1 MQATELQPDTV
12 MVVEDETAISD
23 LVAAALEEEGYR
35 VLTARDG
42 HDALQLLQRAP
53 PDAIV
58 LDLMLPNLDGWQ
70 VIRWCRAHPA
80 TTAIPIIV
88 VSAAFDARQDADLEP
103 LVFVEKPFDLDVLL
117 VLVKDAVSHRQSLLS
132 LDPRR

>member
-12 MVVEDETAISD
+12 MVVEDEAAISD
-23 LVAAALEEEGYR
+23 LVTAALKDEGYHM
-35 VLTARDG
+35 LTARDG
-42 HDALQLLQRAP
+42 HDALQIVQRAP

-58 LDLMLPNLDGWQ
+58 LDLMLPNVDGWQ

-80 TTAIPIIV
+80 TTTIPIIV
-88 VSAAFDARQDADLEP
+88 VSAVRDAPQDADIEP

-117 VLVKDAVSHRQSLLS
+117 VLIEDAVSPSAINAVA
-132 LDPRR
+132 

>member
-23 LVAAALEEEGYR
+23 LLTTALEDEGYR

-117 VLVKDAVSHRQSLLS
+117 VLVKDAVSHRQPLLS

>member
-1 MQATELQPDTV
+1 MQATEVQPDTV

-23 LVAAALEEEGYR
+23 LVAAALEDEGYR

-42 HDALQLLQRAP
+42 RDALQMVQRRP

-58 LDLMLPNLDGWQ
+58 LDLRLPNVDGWE
-70 VIRWCRAHPA
+70 VVRWCRAHLA
-80 TTAIPIIV
+80 TTATPIIV
-88 VSAAFDARQDADLEP
+88 VSAARDAVQDADIEP

-117 VLVKDAVSHRQSLLS
+117 VLVEDAVSPSAINAVA
-132 LDPRR
+132 

>member
-23 LVAAALEEEGYR
+23 LVAAALEDEGYR

-42 HDALQLLQRAP
+42 HDALLLVQRAP

-88 VSAAFDARQDADLEP
+88 VSAALDAPQDADIEP

-117 VLVKDAVSHRQSLLS
+117 VLVEDAVSPSAINAVA
-132 LDPRR
+132 

>member
-12 MVVEDETAISD
+12 MVVEDEAAISD
-23 LVAAALEEEGYR
+23 LVTAALKDEGYR

-42 HDALQLLQRAP
+42 HDALQIVQRAP

-58 LDLMLPNLDGWQ
+58 LDLMLPNVDGWQ

-88 VSAAFDARQDADLEP
+88 VSAAHDAPQDADIEP
-103 LVFVEKPFDLDVLL
+103 LVFVEKPFDLNVLL
-117 VLVKDAVSHRQSLLS
+117 VLVEEAVFAGQ
-132 LDPRR
+132 

>member
-1 MQATELQPDTV
+1 MQATTTQPDTV
-12 MVVEDETAISD
+12 MVVEDEAAISE
-23 LVAAALEEEGYR
+23 LIAAALEDEGYR

-42 HDALQLLQRAP
+42 HDAMQMVQRAP

-58 LDLMLPNLDGWQ
+58 LDLMLPNVDGWQ
-70 VIRWCRAHPA
+70 VIRRCRAHPE

-88 VSAAFDARQDADLEP
+88 VSAAYDAPQDADIEP

-117 VLVKDAVSHRQSLLS
+117 VLVEDAVSPSAS
-132 LDPRR
+132 DAVA

>member
-1 MQATELQPDTV
+1 MQATAIQPDTV
-12 MVVEDETAISD
+12 MVVEDEAAISD
-23 LVAAALEEEGYR
+23 LVAAALEDEGYR

-42 HDALQLLQRAP
+42 RDALRQVEREP

-58 LDLMLPNLDGWQ
+58 LDLRLPNLDGWQ

-80 TTAIPIIV
+80 TTATPIIV
-88 VSAAFDARQDADLEP
+88 VSAAHDAPQDADIEP

-117 VLVKDAVSHRQSLLS
+117 ALVEDAVSSSAAHVAA
-132 LDPRR
+132 

>member
-1 MQATELQPDTV
+1 MQATELQPNTV
-12 MVVEDETAISD
+12 MVVEDHAAISD
-23 LVAAALEEEGYR
+23 LVAAALEDDGYR

-42 HDALQLLQRAP
+42 HDALQLVQRAP

-88 VSAAFDARQDADLEP
+88 VSAALDATQDADIEP

-117 VLVKDAVSHRQSLLS
+117 VLVEDAVSPSAVNAVA
-132 LDPRR
+132 

>member
-1 MQATELQPDTV
+1 
-12 MVVEDETAISD
+12 MVVEDEAAIAE
-23 LVAAALEEEGYR
+23 LVAAALEDEGYR

-42 HDALQLLQRAP
+42 HDALQLVQRAP

-70 VIRWCRAHPA
+70 VIRWCRAHHS

-88 VSAAFDARQDADLEP
+88 VSAALDAPQDADIEP

-117 VLVKDAVSHRQSLLS
+117 VLVEDAVSPSAINAVA
-132 LDPRR
+132 